1 MACGFA
7 EVSYFLGLE
16 WVGRFPSCSS
26 SAAFVAGQKLQVG
39 VVDNADRLGCLG
51 ILEKEGRPL
60 PQWPSGWPRI
70 VRMPFDAGG
79 TCDWA
84 LSAAVFFC
92 CTANR
97 YILTHTHTHG
107 SVRLLAPKNCGPH
120 LEHEDRNGVQSPV
133 WTRLIVDATAGIL
146 VGSIE
151 CAVSRQ

>member
-84 LSAAVFFC
+84 LSATVFFVVRR
-92 CTANR
+92 TDT
-97 YILTHTHTHG
+97 YSHTHTHME
-107 SVRLLAPKNCGPH
+107 VYDCLLLK
-120 LEHEDRNGVQSPV
+120 
-133 WTRLIVDATAGIL
+133 TAVPTWNMKIGMEYRAL
-146 VGSIE
+146 FGH
-151 CAVSRQ
+151 A